1 MKLAKRFPP
10 PKLRN
15 KDDDETVLTNNG
27 YMGNQAYPYHV
38 QYTDGLKPLYKL
50 MKLGKH
56 FLPKFEL
63 PYDSSIPSID
73 LMNE

>member
-1 MKLAKRFPP
+1 
-10 PKLRN
+10 
-15 KDDDETVLTNNG
+15 
-27 YMGNQAYPYHV
+27 MGNQPYQYHV

-56 FLPKFEL
+56 FLPKFESL
-63 PYDSSIPSID
+63 YDSSISSID